1 MTAIRLFVIAA
12 HKSYSNRTA
21 NTRRQIQI
29 NSVEQPWVSCHVP
42 GRAVSSWIVSTM
54 CLMLFFE
61 GR

>member
-29 NSVEQPWVSCHVP
+29 NSVEQPCRVLPETSVIQRIKSEISAAP
-42 GRAVSSWIVSTM
+42 AGFS
-54 CLMLFFE
+54 
-61 GR
+61 